1 MIALSVHLIVR
12 EAEHHQQV
20 LEQAHDRMASLGI
33 QHVTVQL
40 ERREMYERELH
51 LHP

>member
-1 MIALSVHLIVR
+1 MLLF
-12 EAEHHQQV
+12 
-20 LEQAHDRMASLGI
+20 GI

>member
-1 MIALSVHLIVR
+1 MLLF
-12 EAEHHQQV
+12 
-20 LEQAHDRMASLGI
+20 GI

-40 ERREMYERELH
+40 ERREMYEREVH